1 MGSAV
6 QDKREVTQAPPG
18 QSAGKRP
25 EGAGLPRRLR
35 APRAIGVVLGALC
48 VGAAL
53 LQHGTPAWAW
63 LAMALQVAA
72 WPHIAYALSSRSAT
86 PRAAEYRNLVIDCA
100 LSAFWLPAMGFN
112 VLPSALALTM
122 VTMDVIAVGGRA
134 LLLKGAFAELA
145 GIAVGWLA
153 FDVRLEPAASLA
165 TIVAC
170 LPVMIAYPLTV
181 GLVMHGLSTRL
192 ADKGRAL
199 ERSEGLVRHTLD
211 AMEAGIVLYDASDRL
226 LLCNEAFK
234 TLHRPIAA
242 MLEPGQGRA
251 SVLHAAVTHG
261 LVPEAAGRS
270 EDSWVREQ
278 LLLSSQREPR
288 PAYSRELPDGRWSRV
303 LDRRLPDGSLLSF
316 STDVTDMVQRERDL
330 QRLNAERDE
339 YALQL
344 REVNARLELLTQ
356 TDALTGVANRR
367 LFDQRLQQEWQRSQ
381 RHGYWLSLV
390 MLDVDYFKR
399 FNDHHGHLEGDACLR
414 RVAQALLSCARRTG
428 DVVARYG
435 GEEFALLLPH
445 TSLEE
450 ATQVAQHC
458 LAAVDRQAI
467 AHGASPLGSHV
478 SVSLG
483 VTALKPDHRSGDDAT
498 SLVRLADRAMYA
510 AKEQG
515 RHRVEQCLPDCVLQA

>member
-1 MGSAV
+1 MESAV
-6 QDKREVTQAPPG
+6 HNKRAVMEGATGPTPG
-18 QSAGKRP
+18 QRL
-25 EGAGLPRRLR
+25 EGAGLPRRFR
-35 APRAIGVVLGALC
+35 APRAIGLVLGAISL
-48 VGAAL
+48 GAAL
-53 LQHGTPAWAW
+53 LQHGAPAWAW
-63 LAMALQVAA
+63 LAMALQVLA
-72 WPHIAYALSSRSAT
+72 WPHVAYALSSRSAT
-86 PRAAEYRNLVIDCA
+86 PRAAEYRNLLTDCV
-100 LSAFWLPAMGFN
+100 LWGFWLPAMGFN

-122 VTMDVIAVGGRA
+122 VTMDVVAVGGRG
-134 LLLKGAFAELA
+134 LLLKGVLAELG

-153 FDVRLEPAASLA
+153 FDVRFQPAASLV

-192 ADKGRAL
+192 ADKRRAL

-211 AMEAGIVLYDASDRL
+211 AMEAGIVLYDANDRL
-226 LLCNEAFK
+226 LLCNQAFRAQ
-234 TLHRPIAA
+234 HRPIAA
-242 MLEPGQGRA
+242 MLQPGQERA
-251 SVLHAAVTHG
+251 SVLHAAVSHG
-261 LVPEAAGRS
+261 LVPEASGRS
-270 EDSWVREQ
+270 EASWVGEQ
-278 LLLSSQREPR
+278 LLLVSQRDPR
-288 PAYSRELPDGRWSRV
+288 PAYTRELPDGRWSRV

-316 STDVTDMVQRERDL
+316 STDVTDMVQREREL

-435 GEEFALLLPH
+435 GEEFALILPH

-478 SVSLG
+478 SISLG
-483 VTALKPDHRSGDDAT
+483 VAALMPDHRSGDDAT

-510 AKEQG
+510 AKERG
-515 RHRVEQCLPDCVLQA
+515 RHRVEQCLPDCALQG